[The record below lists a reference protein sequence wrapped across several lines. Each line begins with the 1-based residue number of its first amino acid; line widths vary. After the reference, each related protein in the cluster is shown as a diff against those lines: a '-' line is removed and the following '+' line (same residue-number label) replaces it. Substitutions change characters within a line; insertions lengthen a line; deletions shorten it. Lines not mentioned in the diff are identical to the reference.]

1 MIAVLARE
9 LSPIMSRLV
18 AVRCE
23 FVRDRVN
30 HRLRFGAPEMIITL
44 RKNQKLYAFRA
55 GQVFGYIRWTANKYG
70 TVDWRVYIC
79 QASLSGQVTRV
90 PGIIP
95 GAKVLLS
102 VHGNIAMQRM
112 LKQIDSL
119 EAQTDGGLEAITPA
133 YWRHLHN
140 ANVINR
146 PAHPFTLG
154 EYNA

>member
-1 MIAVLARE
+1 MVLAIE
-9 LSPIMSRLV
+9 LRRVMSRLV
-18 AVRCE
+18 AVKCE
-23 FVRDRVN
+23 FVRDKIN
-30 HRLRFGAPEMIITL
+30 HRLRFGTPEMSITL
-44 RKNQKLYAFRA
+44 RKSQKLYAFSI
-55 GQVFGYIRWTANKYG
+55 GQVFGYIRWKANEFG
-70 TVDWRVYIC
+70 TTDWRLYIC

-95 GAKVLLS
+95 GVNVLLS

-119 EAQTDGGLEAITPA
+119 EVQTGGGLGTITPA

-140 ANVINR
+140 ARIINR

>member
-1 MIAVLARE
+1 MIVVLAGGLRH
-9 LSPIMSRLV
+9 IMSRLV
-18 AVRCE
+18 AVKCE
-23 FVRDRVN
+23 FVRDKVN
-30 HRLRFGAPEMIITL
+30 HRLRFGAPEMSITL
-44 RKNQKLYAFRA
+44 RKSQKLYAFGA
-55 GQVFGYIRWTANKYG
+55 GQVFGYIRWKANKYG
-70 TVDWRVYIC
+70 TVDWRLYIC

-95 GAKVLLS
+95 GATVLLS

-119 EAQTDGGLEAITPA
+119 EAQTDGGLETITPA

-140 ANVINR
+140 ARIINR
-146 PAHPFTLG
+146 PAHPFTFG

>member
-1 MIAVLARE
+1 MIVVLAKE
-9 LSPIMSRLV
+9 LRLIMSRIV
-18 AVRCE
+18 AVKCE
-23 FVRDRVN
+23 YVRDRVN
-30 HRLRFGAPEMIITL
+30 HRLRFGTPEMSITL
-44 RKNQKLYAFRA
+44 RKSQKLYAFA
-55 GQVFGYIRWTANKYG
+55 SGKVFGYIRWKSNKYG
-70 TVDWRVYIC
+70 TIDWRLYIC

-102 VHGNIAMQRM
+102 VHGNLAMQRM
-112 LKQIDSL
+112 LQQIDSL
-119 EAQTDGGLEAITPA
+119 EAQTDGGLEVITPA

-140 ANVINR
+140 ARIINR